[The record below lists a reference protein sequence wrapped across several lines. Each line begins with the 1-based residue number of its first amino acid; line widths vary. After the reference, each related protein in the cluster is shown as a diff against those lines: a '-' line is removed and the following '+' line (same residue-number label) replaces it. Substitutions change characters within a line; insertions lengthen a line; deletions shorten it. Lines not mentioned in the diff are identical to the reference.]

1 MGERRASDGIFSYYC
16 PQKNKPMARV
26 RSNLILE
33 GLSGS
38 IGKELTIRV
47 VNGQTIISV
56 KPGKRKKPPS
66 EKQKAQQE
74 KFKQAREWAKTQLL
88 DPEIAAEYKA
98 RCTGN
103 QSAMSLLVGEFM
115 KR

>member
-1 MGERRASDGIFSYYC
+1 
-16 PQKNKPMARV
+16 MARV

-47 VNGQTIISV
+47 VNGKTIISV
-56 KPGKRKKPPS
+56 KPGKRTKPPS

-74 KFKQAREWAKTQLL
+74 KFRLAREWAKEQLL
-88 DPEIAAEYKA
+88 NPEIAAEYKA

-103 QSAMSLLVGEFM
+103 LSALSLLISDFMKDKKGDVGEV
-115 KR
+115 